1 MSSNLWF
8 LHRRQHQAIDA
19 FWDTVV
25 ERSPAEP
32 IRPERVDAASA
43 GTIRR
48 LHALA
53 PQPAPSLA
61 FADRLLAELTAT
73 IPETGQ
79 AAPAPPHTDTNGET
93 IMTTATIAA
102 PSPPKWFP
110 TLPEYRKTRRW
121 AIAQLAAAALLIA
134 ALLGGYFWFEGR
146 NDQPAVVV
154 QPATPEPTPGSG
166 WTQGKGNAARTGV
179 GNAGPTGQPIELWR
193 FQAGGPCM
201 LGAVV
206 VDQTIYAECGEL
218 YALDA
223 LDGSEIWR
231 FTADGP
237 ISGGLSTAGDLVYVI
252 DSVSVLYA
260 VDRTTGSEVWRF
272 GSPVF
277 GSPAIEDGLFV
288 TGSPDG
294 MLVGI
299 DAQTGAERWRYQ
311 VTDSGETNT
320 PAIANGVVYVG
331 STVGGLVAVDAE
343 TGELRW
349 RVDTPEGGTGTPAVA
364 DNVVFIGS
372 FAPDGS
378 SAHFA
383 FDAETG
389 EMLWN
394 QTLQYGTVSIQD
406 GVGYGVNQNDQVSNV
421 IAFDTSD
428 GSELWRTAFTPTN
441 RPIAVAGDVVYVP
454 NDGEQLVYALDAAT
468 GRELWQF
475 EVDGP
480 MNASV
485 AVTDGRL
492 YAATTT
498 GSMYA
503 IGGTGESIIAAP
515 GSQAS
520 PPATPLAQA
529 EASPIAVSSPGASIA
544 NPVELVWTVQGGDGG
559 FDNPARMAIDSQGRI
574 WVTDSGNSRFQ
585 IYDTDGNFIETWG
598 AQGSGNGQFQLR
610 RANGDGLGE
619 IDFAPDGSFYVLDPG
634 NVRVQKFDADRNFVT
649 SWGEFGSD
657 PGQFGSPITLALAL
671 DGTIWVGD
679 DIRQEY
685 QQFSADGEFLASF
698 SPPNGAEV
706 GALLA
711 VTPSGNLIGST
722 FPANDILE
730 YDSNGDYLRTI
741 AGAGNGEG
749 QFKGQPPQIAFGE
762 SGTMFFTETPEGG
775 RVQLFG
781 QDGTFLA
788 GWGEEGQFPAG
799 IVVDKDG
806 DLYVTDYLAN
816 TLSKY
821 RLLPP
826 LVPEATP
833 TV

>member
-1 MSSNLWF
+1 
-8 LHRRQHQAIDA
+8 
-19 FWDTVV
+19 
-25 ERSPAEP
+25 
-32 IRPERVDAASA
+32 
-43 GTIRR
+43 
-48 LHALA
+48 
-53 PQPAPSLA
+53 
-61 FADRLLAELTAT
+61 
-73 IPETGQ
+73 
-79 AAPAPPHTDTNGET
+79 
-93 IMTTATIAA
+93 MTTATIAA

-134 ALLGGYFWFEGR
+134 ALVGGYVLVRGPQR
-146 NDQPAVVV
+146 ATSRRGATCDPGTDARVRLDSRQGQRRTHRCRQMLDP
-154 QPATPEPTPGSG
+154 PATP
-166 WTQGKGNAARTGV
+166 V
-179 GNAGPTGQPIELWR
+179 ELWR

-223 LDGSEIWR
+223 LDGSEIWP

-252 DSVSVLYA
+252 DSGSVLYA

-349 RVDTPEGGTGTPAVA
+349 RADTPEGGTGTPAVA

-389 EMLWN
+389 EMRRN
-394 QTLQYGTVSIQD
+394 QPLQYGTVSIQD

-421 IAFDTSD
+421 MAFDTSD
-428 GSELWRTAFTPTN
+428 GSELWRTEFTPTN

-559 FDNPARMAIDSQGRI
+559 FNNPGSDRNRLAGPNLGHRQRQQPLPDLRHRRRPS
-574 WVTDSGNSRFQ
+574 SRR
-585 IYDTDGNFIETWG
+585 GE
-598 AQGSGNGQFQLR
+598 R
-610 RANGDGLGE
+610 RALAMASSSSV
-619 IDFAPDGSFYVLDPG
+619 APMAMATARSTCARWKLLRARP
-634 NVRVQKFDADRNFVT
+634 
-649 SWGEFGSD
+649 
-657 PGQFGSPITLALAL
+657 
-671 DGTIWVGD
+671 
-679 DIRQEY
+679 RQ
-685 QQFSADGEFLASF
+685 L
-698 SPPNGAEV
+698 PGAEV
-706 GALLA
+706 RRR
-711 VTPSGNLIGST
+711 SQ
-722 FPANDILE
+722 
-730 YDSNGDYLRTI
+730 LR
-741 AGAGNGEG
+741 NEL
-749 QFKGQPPQIAFGE
+749 
-762 SGTMFFTETPEGG
+762 G
-775 RVQLFG
+775 R
-781 QDGTFLA
+781 
-788 GWGEEGQFPAG
+788 
-799 IVVDKDG
+799 I
-806 DLYVTDYLAN
+806 
-816 TLSKY
+816 
-821 RLLPP
+821 R
-826 LVPEATP
+826 
-833 TV
+833 